1 MHSLG
6 DEITVMIEVNEKYR
20 EMTIS
25 ILKRKLPY
33 PSFKYLKKYLICIT
47 KFLFVP
53 FFFFLPKTLRE
64 KSTLYK
70 LIFGI
75 YKTLYYFNNLVFYTQ
90 DYVEITF
97 FTF

>member
-6 DEITVMIEVNEKYR
+6 DEITVITEVNEKYW

-53 FFFFLPKTLRE
+53 FFFLPKTLRE
-64 KSTLYK
+64 KVTLYK
-70 LIFGI
+70 FQRLI
-75 YKTLYYFNNLVFYTQ
+75 Y
-90 DYVEITF
+90 IT
-97 FTF
+97 